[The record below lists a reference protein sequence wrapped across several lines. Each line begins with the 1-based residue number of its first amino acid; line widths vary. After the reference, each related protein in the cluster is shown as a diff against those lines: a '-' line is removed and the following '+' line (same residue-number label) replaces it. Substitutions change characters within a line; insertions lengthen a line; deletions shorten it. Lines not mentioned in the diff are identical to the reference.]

1 MRSKV
6 AIAGHPLHPM
16 LVPLP
21 IGLLVGSVL
30 ADIAFLAT
38 GREQMWYDIAFWA
51 LIAGVVTALV
61 AALAGLGDY
70 LGVAVQTDARGMATA
85 HMLINVSAVVLFAVS
100 IMLRLDNGA
109 FDGGDFTPAFLLSL
123 VGVGALAVSGW
134 LGGEMSYRKHL
145 GVIPDTAEEESR
157 EARQHLVHR

>member
-30 ADIAFLAT
+30 ADIAFLAS

-51 LIAGVVTALV
+51 LIAGVVTALL
-61 AALAGLGDY
+61 AAVAGLGDY
-70 LGVAVQTDARGMATA
+70 LGVAVHTDARRMATA
-85 HMLINVSAVVLFAVS
+85 HMLINVAAVVLFVIS
-100 IMLRLDNGA
+100 IGLRLDNGA
-109 FDGGDFTPAFLLSL
+109 LAAGEFTTAFILSL
-123 VGVGALAVSGW
+123 VAVVGLAVSGW
-134 LGGEMSYRKHL
+134 IGGELSFRKHL
-145 GVIPDTAEEESR
+145 GVVPDSEEDESR
-157 EARQHLVHR
+157 EARRHLVH